1 MFLASHGFLLLLC
14 VLLKKLLLEGARAFI
29 PRYVLEPHQV
39 LCSNQPETQIPD
51 LFLSSS
57 YSEHYRLDCPNLLAS
72 HTSRA
77 VGRNINGFPITGS
90 IEYPVFLCPLLPTA
104 LSETTQGRKPA
115 IGYAFASKGIT
126 SLLASED
133 VEPEPTMAALK
144 FILTSYCSDTMEMIE
159 VNGCLKLDSDYSGVH
174 VQLSGNC
181 REWRKERTCEGGG
194 DLSADVFV
202 NILEQNWN
210 ANLKIIS
217 LFALLFEQILELPLT
232 WSKGRATG
240 EKVALQKLVS
250 VEGFVVLCLASVV
263 VSEIDAGLFPQ
274 CENRQVVVSVLQKEM
289 EACGSGFSS
298 TTPPVFDGE
307 NYQVWAVKM
316 SAFMEGSDLW
326 EVVKDDYEVTPLHD
340 NPTINQIQFHKESIT
355 RKAKAK
361 AKAESCLYATVSPF
375 IFNRIMKFPTAKD
388 IWNFLKIEYEDDEKI
403 RGMKALNLMREFK
416 RQQMKENEVVKDFSD
431 RLINLANRIRVL
443 GTDMKDDRIVQK
455 ILVSL
460 LERFEATIASLENT
474 KDMSDIRLAELL
486 SALEAQEQR
495 RLMRREVPVEALEGA
510 LPARSQMRAS
520 GREKKSWNQRK
531 GNAKG
536 SSNNKGHAEQRH
548 PSESGSAYQRERFD
562 SCKHCG
568 GTNHPHYKCWRR
580 LDVKCNNCLGFGHI
594 ARFCQEKDSLQDATK
609 GAANNEVVLMFTA
622 SCFATGVAH
631 RSWLVEWNSEEQDAE
646 GPEMPVLVERN
657 SEEQNAEG

>member
-29 PRYVLEPHQV
+29 PRYALEPHQV

-126 SLLASED
+126 SHLVSED

-144 FILTSYCSDTMEMIE
+144 FILTSYYSDTMEMIE

-194 DLSADVFV
+194 DLLADVFV

-250 VEGFVVLCLASVV
+250 VEGSVVLCLASVV

-274 CENRQVVVSVLQKEM
+274 CENLQVKEM
-289 EACGSGFSS
+289 EASGSGFSS
-298 TTPPVFDGE
+298 TTPLVFDGE
-307 NYQVWAVKM
+307 NYQAWAVKM

-326 EVVKDDYEVTPLHD
+326 EVVKDDYEVTPLPD

-361 AKAESCLYATVSPF
+361 AKSCLYAAVSPF

-388 IWNFLKIEYEDDEKI
+388 IWNFLKIEYEGDEKI
-403 RGMKALNLMREFK
+403 R
-416 RQQMKENEVVKDFSD
+416 
-431 RLINLANRIRVL
+431 
-443 GTDMKDDRIVQK
+443 DMKDDRIVQK

-474 KDMSDIRLAELL
+474 KDMSDIRLEELL

-495 RLMRREVPVEALEGA
+495 RLMRREVPVEAMEGA
-510 LPARSQMRAS
+510 LLARSQMRAS
-520 GREKKSWNQRK
+520 GREKKSWNQQK
-531 GNAKG
+531 GNAEG
-536 SSNNKGHAEQRH
+536 SSSNKGHAEERH

-622 SCFATGVAH
+622 SCFAIGVAR
-631 RSWLVEWNSEEQDAE
+631 RSWLVERNFEEQGAE